1 VSTLALH
8 EPYKVTDDMDG
19 RYGRLISRIE
29 QNSARNKLRGVIR
42 RILMWIACATR
53 PLREEELLQA
63 LVIDVGADDFT
74 RGRKDYR
81 DIRRDCG
88 PIIEVL
94 DGAVRFAHFS
104 AKE

>member
-1 VSTLALH
+1 MSSLVPP
-8 EPYKVTDDMDG
+8 EPYKMTDYMDG

-29 QNSARNKLRGVIR
+29 QKSVRNKLRGVIR

-81 DIRRDCG
+81 DVRRDCG

-104 AKE
+104 VKE